1 MKIDWKEERSE
12 KISVTRH
19 RGIRQQ
25 TEPVDGRPVIGSHR
39 VYNAVVSKSRNKW
52 SRRNAKK
59 NGGARRP
66 NYPLP
71 ASRRGGCRRFAWR
84 GWFGGRGRG
93 DGVEDPT
100 RRRREVEIKFHVE
113 TV

>member
-1 MKIDWKEERSE
+1 MENRLERRIGKKS
-12 KISVTRH
+12 RH
-19 RGIRQQ
+19 RGIRNANG
-25 TEPVDGRPVIGSHR
+25 TGVGRASGYRRPHR

-52 SRRNAKK
+52 SRRGTAKK
-59 NGGARRP
+59 NRGARRP

-71 ASRRGGCRRFAWR
+71 AVVVVVVSRGADG
-84 GWFGGRGRG
+84 FGGGEG
-93 DGVEDPT
+93 GGSPP